1 MLKILVVD
9 DHPVVRQGLKFIL
22 SGEPQIGTVGE
33 ACNSQEALNLVR
45 SVKWD
50 AVILD
55 IAMPGRGG
63 LDLLKELKHDY
74 PKLPVLIL
82 SMHPEEQYAVRAIKE
97 GASGY
102 MNKESAP
109 YELLNA
115 IKKIT
120 RGGKYISP
128 TLSEQLIS
136 IIKADKPLHENLSNR
151 EFQVMLLI
159 ASGKGITRIA
169 EEMAL
174 SVKTV
179 GTYRTRI
186 LEKLNL
192 GNNAEIMR
200 YAMQHRLI
208 ELAPPADL

>member
-1 MLKILVVD
+1 MLRILVVD
-9 DHPVVRQGLKFIL
+9 DHPVVRQGLKYIL
-22 SGEPQIGTVGE
+22 SGEPRIEMVGE
-33 ACNSQEALNLVR
+33 ASNSQEALNLIR
-45 SVKWD
+45 TSPWD

-63 LDLLKELKHDY
+63 LDILKELKRDF

-82 SMHPEEQYAVRAIKE
+82 SMHPEEQYAMRALKE
-97 GASGY
+97 GAAGY

-109 YELLNA
+109 YDLLTA

-128 TLSEQLIS
+128 ALSEKLLFAI
-136 IIKADKPLHENLSNR
+136 DTEKPLHENLSNR
-151 EFQVMLLI
+151 EFQVMLMI
-159 ASGKGITRIA
+159 ASGKGISRIA
-169 EEMAL
+169 DEMSL

-186 LEKLNL
+186 LDKLNVA
-192 GNNAEIMR
+192 NNAEIMR
-200 YAMQHRLI
+200 YAMQHKLI
-208 ELAPPADL
+208 E